1 MIHHWS
7 LFTKPWKTATAEEL
21 GALAARLGFT
31 GIEFPLRAG
40 YQVDLADAE
49 RGLVSLGKALAQ
61 YGVRITSVASDTS
74 ERAFAACQAAGVRIL
89 RASSSQTTETSTVER
104 KYADIVPKPAMPS
117 ST

>member
-40 YQVDLADAE
+40 YQVDLADPE
-49 RGLVSLGKALAQ
+49 RGLVSLGKTLAQ
-61 YGVRITSVASDTS
+61 YGVRITSVAGDTS
-74 ERAFAACQAAGVRIL
+74 ERTFAACQA
-89 RASSSQTTETSTVER
+89 RAC
-104 KYADIVPKPAMPS
+104 AICAI
-117 ST
+117 

>member
-49 RGLVSLGKALAQ
+49 RGLVSLGKTLAQ
-61 YGVRITSVASDTS
+61 YGVRIPSGAAIPAS
-74 ERAFAACQAAGVRIL
+74 APL
-89 RASSSQTTETSTVER
+89 
-104 KYADIVPKPAMPS
+104 PPAMPRACAFCAL
-117 ST
+117 